1 MQSGGVAIC
10 VYSVL
15 RALNWVSESGARFRL
30 GVTARTSGQSVA
42 SSDESLL
49 TFGAET
55 NVLTFLCCKLST
67 LMSNVVQD

>member
-1 MQSGGVAIC
+1 MCLFCTSCFELGFG
-10 VYSVL
+10 L
-15 RALNWVSESGARFRL
+15 ESGARFRL

>member
-15 RALNWVSESGARFRL
+15 LCFELGFGLESGARFRL
-30 GVTARTSGQSVA
+30 GVTAKTSGQSVA

-55 NVLTFLCCKLST
+55 NVLTFLCCRLST
-67 LMSNVVQD
+67 LIRV